1 MTDVDGV
8 QHRQTVRFGKV
19 NPEVWTKQ
27 QAYSAAKFATPIRE
41 IVSKIK
47 KPFVTAISDCIA
59 PRSSFFDGKL
69 FLVGDALALFRP
81 HAAQSTNQAALHCLQ
96 MERLLKKE
104 VNLEEYEE
112 KGMEFAR
119 NTLLWSREIGTSYLG
134 SDMEYLNYK
143 LSNRLARLAKRKGS
157 SL

>member
-8 QHRQTVRFGKV
+8 QHRQTVPFGKV
-19 NPEVWTKQ
+19 KPEVWTKQ
-27 QAYSAAKFATPIRE
+27 QAYSTVNFAAPIRE
-41 IVSKIK
+41 IVSKIE
-47 KPFVTAISDCIA
+47 KPFVTAISDCIS
-59 PRSSFFDGKL
+59 PRSAFSDGKL

-104 VNLEEYEE
+104 INLEEYEE
-112 KGMEFAR
+112 KVMEFAR

-134 SDMEYLNYK
+134 SDLEYLNNK
-143 LSNRLARLAKRKGS
+143 LRNRLARLAKRQGGS
-157 SL
+157 L